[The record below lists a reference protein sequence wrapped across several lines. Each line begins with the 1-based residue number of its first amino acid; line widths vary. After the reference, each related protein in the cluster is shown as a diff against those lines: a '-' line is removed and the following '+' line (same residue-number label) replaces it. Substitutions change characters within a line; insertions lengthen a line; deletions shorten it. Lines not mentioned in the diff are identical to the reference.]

1 MIFREKIEYAITG
14 NVEYIINLLAKHN
27 VAINR
32 PIVKNDR
39 CFVKISSND
48 REKVEKILKNYGKK
62 FELIKVYGK
71 GINIKKLAKKHLF
84 WVGVII
90 SILAIFFYSQTIIN
104 VQIIGL
110 KRIDESTVYQA
121 VLSEIKPPIYVTKNV
136 MNKIEKTVIN
146 IDGISYVS
154 AKKEGR
160 TLKVNIVE
168 ELSKIDKLDTQNLI
182 SVKASEEG
190 MITKIVVYGGTC
202 LVKVGDKVSKGQEL
216 IAPYHLNAD
225 GDRKPTLAFG
235 KIEAKITK
243 EIQLT
248 YSNER
253 EYNERFLQEY
263 DEQTRLV
270 KEGLS
275 KDEKY
280 LGTHFFVKNVD
291 KSIVCSIY
299 YDIIT
304 RIA

>member
-1 MIFREKIEYAITG
+1 MFLITH
-14 NVEYIINLLAKHN
+14 L
-27 VAINR
+27 
-32 PIVKNDR
+32 
-39 CFVKISSND
+39 F
-48 REKVEKILKNYGKK
+48 KK

-90 SILAIFFYSQTIIN
+90 STLAIFFYSQTITN

-121 VLSEIKPPIYVTKNV
+121 VLSEIKPPVYVTKNL
-136 MNKIEKTVIN
+136 MNKIEKTVMN

-248 YSNER
+248 YSNEK

-270 KEGLS
+270 KLIIFLS
-275 KDEKY
+275 QRKLLDINIVAESEPDAFEISGNLFLYFEKRDGSAPRN
-280 LGTHFFVKNVD
+280 L
-291 KSIVCSIY
+291 
-299 YDIIT
+299 
-304 RIA
+304 